1 MWCVRSRRS
10 KYNMKKCTINLLES
24 AAYKTVCTLTS
35 GEKKNSFQIRANA
48 PNVLWKILPNALSHG
63 KCSAFSLTENAVF
76 FTFVTE
82 RGNSKGKYLLFL
94 LSENVVLRAFCVC
107 AAFLCKSEWQ
117 CSPKP
122 FCQLLN
128 KYEAE

>member
-1 MWCVRSRRS
+1 
-10 KYNMKKCTINLLES
+10 MKKCTINLLES

-35 GEKKNSFQIRANA
+35 GEKKKTLFKSELTLQMFYGRF
-48 PNVLWKILPNALSHG
+48 LPNALSRG

-94 LSENVVLRAFCVC
+94 LSENVVLCAFCVC
-107 AAFLCKSEWQ
+107 VRAAFLCKSEWQ